1 MQFCHDVMSIS
12 MCTGVFSLYCAPWA
26 RPQENMALGAL
37 PETLEAMTGQQKALL
52 GLRAWHAVRV
62 SPRSR

>member
-1 MQFCHDVMSIS
+1 
-12 MCTGVFSLYCAPWA
+12 
-26 RPQENMALGAL
+26 MALGAL

-62 SPRSR
+62 SPKVELVGLLVGGKLGALYLHAWLAMPMRMALYRT